1 MLYYLAILVY
11 TKTTIYLS
19 VKATSGHIQQGII
32 GDEVFRL
39 F

>member
-11 TKTTIYLS
+11 TKKTIYLS
-19 VKATSGHIQQGII
+19 VKATSGHIQQGRR
-32 GDEVFRL
+32 VFRL